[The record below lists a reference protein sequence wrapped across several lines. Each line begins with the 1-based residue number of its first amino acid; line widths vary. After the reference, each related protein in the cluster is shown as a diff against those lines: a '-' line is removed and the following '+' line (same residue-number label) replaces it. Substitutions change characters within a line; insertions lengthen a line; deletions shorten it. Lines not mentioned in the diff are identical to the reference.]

1 MKFKFD
7 ENMPLLSVKIFQE
20 NGFDA
25 CSVRDQGLNGCTDDR
40 LLTVCTDEERILI
53 TLDLDFSDIRKYQ
66 PVTLHGIIIIRPDKQ
81 DKNTIINIL
90 KRMIPVVKT
99 EVLSGKLMI
108 VEDDKIRV
116 RQ

>member
-7 ENMPLLSVKIFQE
+7 ENLPLLSVAIFQE

-40 LLTVCTDEERILI
+40 LLAVCTAEERILI

-66 PVTLHGIIIIRPDKQ
+66 PDVLNGIIIIRPDKQ
-81 DKNTIINIL
+81 DENSIINIL
-90 KRMIPVVKT
+90 NRVMPVVKT
-99 EVLSGKLMI
+99 EVLKGKLMI
-108 VEDDKIRV
+108 VENDKIRV
-116 RQ
+116 R